1 MPLRPKF
8 REALELLAAATA
20 SLIAKGYAPPV
31 LVGGAA
37 VEIYT
42 GGAVTS
48 GDFDF
53 VSPWRD
59 EFFAELRAVGFEAPD
74 HPGWLKWA
82 LLHPDL
88 DFGVQV
94 VSSPLM
100 DGKADANR
108 IMLVDLTADDPANS
122 LKLFLIPVEDLIA
135 DRMGQAL
142 AGRRIEES
150 MKNQA
155 IMLYR
160 FTETL
165 DKAYLDRRIREETGN
180 DASLPVLEDWM
191 KDATDIA

>member
-8 REALELLAAATA
+8 REALQLLAAATEN
-20 SLIAKGYAPPV
+20 LIAKGYAPPV

-37 VEIYT
+37 VELYT

-59 EFFAELRAVGFEAPD
+59 EFFAELRAFGFEAPD
-74 HPGWLKWA
+74 RPGWLKWA

-94 VSSPLM
+94 VSRPLM
-100 DGKADANR
+100 DGKADTNR
-108 IMLVDLTADDPANS
+108 VMLVDLTAEDAVKS
-122 LKLFLIPVEDLIA
+122 LSLFLIPVEDLIA
-135 DRMGQAL
+135 DRMSQAL
-142 AGRRIEES
+142 AGRKIEES
-150 MKNQA
+150 MQNQA

-160 FTETL
+160 LTETL

-180 DASLPVLEDWM
+180 DASLQMLEDWT
-191 KDATDIA
+191 KDATNLA

>member
-1 MPLRPKF
+1 MPLRPQF
-8 REALELLAAATA
+8 REALELLAAATE
-20 SLIAKGYAPPV
+20 SLIAKGYAPPI

-59 EFFAELRAVGFEAPD
+59 EFFAELRAVGFKAPD
-74 HPGWLKWA
+74 RPGWLKWA

-94 VSSPLM
+94 VSKPLM
-100 DGKADANR
+100 DGKADTNR
-108 IMLVDLTADDPANS
+108 IMLVDLTAEDAAKS
-122 LKLFLIPVEDLIA
+122 LKLFLISVEDLIA
-135 DRMGQAL
+135 DRVSQAL
-142 AGRRIEES
+142 AGRNIEES
-150 MKNQA
+150 MQNQA

-160 FTETL
+160 LTETL
-165 DKAYLDRRIREETGN
+165 DRTYLDRRIGEETGN
-180 DASLPVLEDWM
+180 DASLQMLEDWT
-191 KDATDIA
+191 KDATDLA

>member
-1 MPLRPKF
+1 MPLRPRF
-8 REALELLAAATA
+8 REALELLATATGR
-20 SLIAKGYAPPV
+20 LVAKGYAPPI

-74 HPGWLKWA
+74 RSGWLKWA

-94 VSSPLM
+94 VSGPLM

-108 IMLVDLTADDPANS
+108 IMLVDLTAEELANS

-135 DRMGQAL
+135 DRMGQSL
-142 AGRRIEES
+142 AGLRIEES

-155 IMLYR
+155 VMLYR
-160 FTETL
+160 LTEAL
-165 DKAYLDRRIREETGN
+165 DKTYLDRRIREETGN
-180 DASLPVLEDWM
+180 DASLQVLEEWT
-191 KDATDIA
+191 KDATDLA